1 MTNDQRLKTID
12 MRQFEELRIWQD
24 ARIFV
29 SKIYTLTA
37 ESKDFGFND
46 QIRRAAVSIMNNI
59 AEGNDSGSDSLFVR
73 FLHIAKAS
81 CSEVK
86 SMLYLAED
94 FNICSK
100 EEAQNL
106 REESKIISAGIFK
119 LIDYLKNKK

>member
-1 MTNDQRLKTID
+1 

-59 AEGNDSGSDSLFVR
+59 AEGNDSGSDSLFVQ
-73 FLHIAKAS
+73 FLHIAKTS
-81 CSEVK
+81 CPEVK

-106 REESKIISAGIFK
+106 RQESKIISAGIFK